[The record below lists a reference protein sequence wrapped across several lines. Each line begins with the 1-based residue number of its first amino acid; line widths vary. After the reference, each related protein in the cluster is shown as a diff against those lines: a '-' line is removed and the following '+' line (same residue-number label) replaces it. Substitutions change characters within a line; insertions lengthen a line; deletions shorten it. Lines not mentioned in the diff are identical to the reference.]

1 MTQKFGGKY
10 RITSARAKWWN
21 YANDGEYFVTICTK
35 NREHFFGEISARLSA
50 YRQGEMVLN
59 KIGKMAQK
67 FWMEIPNHFPFA
79 FLDEFVVMPNH
90 MHGII
95 TIQKNAN
102 VNANANE
109 ETLHATSLPDNNP
122 YSKISPKKYSLSS
135 IIRSYKSVVTKNAK
149 KINPQFAWQPR
160 FHDHI
165 IRNEKSLHNI
175 RNYIQQNSAMW
186 HRDRNKSNGIW
197 M

>member
-1 MTQKFGGKY
+1 
-10 RITSARAKWWN
+10 
-21 YANDGEYFVTICTK
+21 
-35 NREHFFGEISARLSA
+35 
-50 YRQGEMVLN
+50 
-59 KIGKMAQK
+59 MAQK
-67 FWMEIPNHFPFA
+67 FWVEIPNHFPFA

-95 TIQKNAN
+95 TIQKNEN
-102 VNANANE
+102 VNANV
-109 ETLHATSLPDNNP
+109 ETLLAKSLPDKNP

-135 IIRSYKSVVTKNAK
+135 IIRSYKSAVTKNAK
-149 KINPQFAWQPR
+149 KINPQFAWQSR

-175 RNYIQQNSAMW
+175 RNYIQQNPEMW
-186 HRDRNKSNGIW
+186 HRDRNNSNGIW